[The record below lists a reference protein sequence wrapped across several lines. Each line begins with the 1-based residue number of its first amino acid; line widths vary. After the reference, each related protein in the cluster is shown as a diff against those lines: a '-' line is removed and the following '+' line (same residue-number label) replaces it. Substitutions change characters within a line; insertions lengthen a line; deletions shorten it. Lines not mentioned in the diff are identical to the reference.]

1 MIIIF
6 CLRSEM
12 KKKTCFS
19 FVFLSLFRNFA
30 PSFGRNGV
38 RHLFAHRQCQP
49 PEREGRQEGEGAP
62 KNDCNS

>member
-1 MIIIF
+1 
-6 CLRSEM
+6 M
-12 KKKTCFS
+12 KKKMCFS

-30 PSFGRNGV
+30 QSFGG